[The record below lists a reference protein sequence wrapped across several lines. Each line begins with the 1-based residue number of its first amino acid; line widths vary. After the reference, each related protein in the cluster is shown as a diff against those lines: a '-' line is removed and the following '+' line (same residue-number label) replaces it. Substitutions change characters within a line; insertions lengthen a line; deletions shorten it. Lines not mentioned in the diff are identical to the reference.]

1 MLEEISVNPC
11 SRDRER
17 EGETLAIA
25 LVTLFIIARAGIF
38 VD

>member
-1 MLEEISVNPC
+1 MSTRVAEI
-11 SRDRER
+11 ER